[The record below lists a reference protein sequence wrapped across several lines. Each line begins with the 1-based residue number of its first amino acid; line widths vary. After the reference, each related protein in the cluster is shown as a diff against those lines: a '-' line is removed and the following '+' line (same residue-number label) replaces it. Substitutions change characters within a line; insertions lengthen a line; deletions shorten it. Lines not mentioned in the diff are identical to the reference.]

1 MKLRVK
7 FSKYGALRF
16 IGHLDVMRFFQ
27 KAIRRAGI
35 DIAYSSGFS
44 PHQIMSFAQP
54 LGIGLESNGE
64 YMDIEVNSITT
75 EADMMQQLNAQMVEG
90 IEVLEIKLLPETA
103 GNAMASVSAAT
114 YTIRFRE
121 GYEPG
126 YDYVSK
132 LADFYAQDEIVVT
145 KQTKRSE
152 STFDMKPSIYDC
164 HMLENGKDISITVDC
179 SSAGNIKP
187 SLVMKAFY
195 EQNDVELNELALLV
209 TREETYTNLG
219 NEENRK
225 LVPLGQVGDDF

>member
-27 KAIRRAGI
+27 KAIRRAEI
-35 DIAYSSGFS
+35 DIAYSGGFS

-64 YMDIEVNSITT
+64 YMDIDVNSVTT
-75 EADMMQQLNAQMVEG
+75 AADMMQKLNAQMVEG
-90 IEVLEIKLLPETA
+90 IEVLEIKLLPEGA
-103 GNAMASVSAAT
+103 GNAMASVAAAT

-121 GYEPG
+121 GCEPDF
-126 YDYVSK
+126 DYASK
-132 LADFYAQDEIVVT
+132 LDEFYAQDEIIVT

-152 STFDMKPSIYDC
+152 STFDMKSSIYDC
-164 HMLENGKDISITVDC
+164 HMADNGKDISITVDC

-195 EQNDVELNELALLV
+195 EKNGAELNELALLV

-219 NEENRK
+219 DEENRK
-225 LVPLGQVGDDF
+225 LVPLGQVGEDF

>member
-27 KAIRRAGI
+27 KAIRRAEI
-35 DIAYSSGFS
+35 DIAYSGGFS

-64 YMDIEVNSITT
+64 YMDIEVNSVTT
-75 EADMMQQLNAQMVEG
+75 ATDMLQKLNAQMVEG
-90 IEVLEIKLLPETA
+90 IEVLEIKLLPEGA
-103 GNAMASVSAAT
+103 GNAMASVAAAT

-121 GYEPG
+121 GYEPSF
-126 YDYVSK
+126 DYASK
-132 LADFYAQDEIVVT
+132 LPEFFAQEEIVVT

-164 HMLENGKDISITVDC
+164 RMADNGKDIQITVDC

-195 EQNDVELNELALLV
+195 DKNGAELDELALLV

-219 NEENRK
+219 DEENRK

>member
-64 YMDIEVNSITT
+64 YMDIEVNSVTSAT
-75 EADMMQQLNAQMVEG
+75 EMLKQFNEQMVEG
-90 IEVLEIKLLPETA
+90 IEVLEIKLLPEGA
-103 GNAMASVSAAT
+103 GNAMASVAAAT

-121 GYEPG
+121 GYEPSF
-126 YDYVSK
+126 DYASK
-132 LADFYAQDEIVVT
+132 LDEFFAQEEIIVT

-164 HMLENGKDISITVDC
+164 HMAENGKDISITVDC

-195 EQNDVELNELALLV
+195 EKNGAKLDELALLV

-219 NEENRK
+219 GEENRK
-225 LVPLGQVGDDF
+225 LVPLGQVGEDF

>member
-64 YMDIEVNSITT
+64 YMDIEVNSVTT
-75 EADMMQQLNAQMVEG
+75 ASEMLKQFNEQMVEG
-90 IEVLEIKLLPETA
+90 IEVLEIKLLPEKA
-103 GNAMASVSAAT
+103 GNAMASVAAAT

-121 GYEPG
+121 GYEPDF
-126 YDYVSK
+126 DYASK
-132 LADFYAQDEIVVT
+132 LADFYGQNEIIVT

-164 HMLENGKDISITVDC
+164 RMLENGKDISITVDC

-195 EQNDVELNELALLV
+195 EQNGAELNELALLV

-219 NEENRK
+219 DEENRK
-225 LVPLGQVGDDF
+225 LVPLGQVGEDF